1 MLMLGANHQTEFRD
15 PSGELEE
22 VLKEQRG
29 IATPQE
35 EQSTG
40 PPTQSSQKVHIE
52 GFMAPD
58 TYIAEDGLV

>member
-35 EQSTG
+35 EQYQLDHLPRAPKKYTLRDSWL
-40 PPTQSSQKVHIE
+40 QIHI
-52 GFMAPD
+52 
-58 TYIAEDGLV
+58 